1 MTSSPRT
8 SSSTGPRALA
18 SRRSVLG
25 AGALGASALTLAAC
39 GGSGDGGEGG
49 GDGGS
54 GDGPS
59 LDLEQRGPITL
70 ARGKDTTG
78 QLNEFLERWNSEHPD
93 EEVTLIELPESADE
107 QRAQMIN
114 NAQAQ
119 SDAYTILS
127 LDVVW
132 TAEFAANQWV
142 IELPEDHFPLDGIL
156 PGALETGKYFDK
168 LYAVPYA
175 TNAQLLFYRKDLL
188 EEAGHSEP
196 PVTFEEMWQMI
207 EDVQAKDDSILGYGA
222 QFSKYEGLTC
232 QASATIRSNGGDL
245 FDAEGAPQAD
255 SAEAVEAIETIRAG
269 FEAGHIP
276 EEALTYKEEE
286 TRQAFQDGR
295 LLFQTNWPY
304 VWELAQAEDGSSEVN
319 GKIGVT
325 LVPGV
330 KEAGASTLGGANY
343 AISAFAQ
350 NAGTALDFIAFM
362 TEFEQQ
368 RDWMLNTTT
377 PTAMAEVY
385 EDPDIVEAFD
395 FIDQLRT
402 SIENGVVRPQVVK
415 YGDVTQA
422 IQDAVYGAIS
432 GETEVQDAMEG
443 LQERLTELGD

>member
-1 MTSSPRT
+1 MSTTPRT
-8 SSSTGPRALA
+8 RISAGT
-18 SRRSVLG
+18 SRRAVLG
-25 AGALGASALTLAAC
+25 AAAIGTSSAALAAC
-39 GGSGDGGEGG
+39 GGSGGGDGSDGG

-54 GDGPS
+54 GPTVDF
-59 LDLEQRGPITL
+59 EQRGPITL

-78 QLNEFLERWNSEHPD
+78 QLKEFLDRWNGEHPD

-114 NAQAQ
+114 NAQAK
-119 SDAYTILS
+119 SDAYTIVS

-142 IELPEDHFPLDGIL
+142 AELPKDKFPLDDLL
-156 PGALETGKYFDK
+156 PGAVATATYFDR
-168 LYAVPYA
+168 LYAVPFT

-188 EEAGHSEP
+188 DAAGHSEP
-196 PVTFEEMWQMI
+196 PATFEEMWQAI
-207 EDVQAKDDSILGYGA
+207 KDVQVQDSAMLGYGA

-232 QASATIRSNGGDL
+232 QTSATIKSAGGDL
-245 FDAEGAPQAD
+245 FDADGNPQAD
-255 SAEAVEAIETIRAG
+255 SPEAIEALQTLRDG
-269 FEAGHIP
+269 FDQGLIP

-286 TRQAFQDGR
+286 SRQAFQDGR
-295 LLFQTNWPY
+295 LVFLTNWPY
-304 VWELAQAEDGSSEVN
+304 IWELGQAEDGSSKVN
-319 GKIGVT
+319 GKIAAA

-343 AISAFAQ
+343 AISAFAK

-377 PTAMAEVY
+377 PTAMAAVY
-385 EDPDIVEAFD
+385 EDPDVIGAFD
-395 FIDQLRT
+395 FIEELKT

-422 IQDAVYGAIS
+422 IQEAAYGAIS
-432 GETEVQDAMEG
+432 GTTEVQAAMED
-443 LQERLTELGD
+443 LQQQLTELGS